1 MNDARSAFEAV
12 DRFNCD
18 ATIGVIG
25 VACCTVAMGSED
37 AMGVSGCAGI
47 GFSWFSLLSLIV
59 MTGEDIDSLAMLFAN
74 PEIRLLRFP
83 EK

>member
-1 MNDARSAFEAV
+1 MNCVSSAVEAV

-18 ATIGVIG
+18 ATVGVIG

-47 GFSWFSLLSLIV
+47 GYSWLSLFSLIV

-74 PEIRLLRFP
+74 PEIRLFRFP